1 MIICQPILFLN
12 IEYTMERGL
21 VMLLHSVIIGILL
34 YVLMKFGLRQNPIMA
49 ENRSILIAAFVL
61 IYMILFGHG
70 LPTKMNRI

>member
-1 MIICQPILFLN
+1 
-12 IEYTMERGL
+12 MERGL